1 MSLDSLESTHV
12 YREIHEQPEVMRRLL
27 TGERT
32 TMVALADAMRNR
44 AIDHVFIAAR
54 GTSDNAARY
63 AQYLLG
69 AANQLPVAL
78 AAPSL
83 FIIYEAPPR
92 FGATFVLGI
101 SQSGKSPDIVGVLA
115 EAQRQGALTA
125 AITNA
130 PESDLAHVADFV
142 IDLHAEE
149 EKAVAATKTYTAEL
163 GAIALLSACLNG
175 DAAQMEALM
184 RAPDFIAETLALQS
198 RVAAIAERYR
208 YMTSCVTIGR
218 GFNYATAFELALKLK
233 EMTYTMV
240 EPYSSADFLHGPFAL
255 IQGGFPVIVI
265 APSGKMLP
273 ELKAFMATAGAANA
287 ELLAISDDAAVLGM
301 ARTALPL
308 PGDIPEWLSP
318 IPAIIPG
325 QLFAMHLA
333 WSRDLDPDHP
343 RGLKK
348 VTETF

>member
-1 MSLDSLESTHV
+1 
-12 YREIHEQPEVMRRLL
+12 
-27 TGERT
+27 
-32 TMVALADAMRNR
+32 
-44 AIDHVFIAAR
+44 
-54 GTSDNAARY
+54 
-63 AQYLLG
+63 
-69 AANQLPVAL
+69 
-78 AAPSL
+78 
-83 FIIYEAPPR
+83 
-92 FGATFVLGI
+92 
-101 SQSGKSPDIVGVLA
+101 VLA

-130 PESDLAHVADFV
+130 PGSDLARVADHV
-142 IDLHAEE
+142 IDLHAGE
-149 EKAVAATKTYTAEL
+149 EKSVAATKSYTAEL

-175 DAAQMEALM
+175 DAAQMDALM
-184 RAPDFIAETLALQS
+184 RAPDFMAETLALQDH
-198 RVAAIAERYR
+198 VAAIAERYR

-240 EPYSSADFLHGPFAL
+240 EPYSSADFLHGPVAL
-255 IQGGFPVIVI
+255 IHSGFPVIVV
-265 APSGKMLP
+265 APSGVMLP
-273 ELKAFMATAGAANA
+273 ELKVFMATARAADA
-287 ELLAISDDAAVLGM
+287 ELLAISDDADLLRA
-301 ARTALPL
+301 ARSALPL
-308 PGDIPEWLSP
+308 PCGIPEWLSP